1 LKDRGS
7 CERTWLPFFSHYFL
21 GALWNGNY
29 SSIFKKEEIMDA
41 RKLGLLGLGLSIG
54 SVIANSMQ
62 ANEIEKER
70 EAKEKFMESRVR
82 YLESLMNNK
91 TEE

>member
-1 LKDRGS
+1 
-7 CERTWLPFFSHYFL
+7 
-21 GALWNGNY
+21 
-29 SSIFKKEEIMDA
+29 MDA